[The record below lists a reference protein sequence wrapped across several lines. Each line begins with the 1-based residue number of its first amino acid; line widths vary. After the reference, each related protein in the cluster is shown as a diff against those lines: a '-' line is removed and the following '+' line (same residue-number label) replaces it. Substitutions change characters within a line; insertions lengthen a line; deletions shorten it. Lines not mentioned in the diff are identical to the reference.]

1 VLALAAA
8 LAAAAPAAIAN
19 DKLPGLVETITAKL
33 AARTGFAAQMVGG
46 DTIVALNGD
55 EAFPMAS
62 AYKIAI
68 AGKVLAMVDKG
79 EVRLEQMVDIPLES
93 YVPSPVIADN
103 LIHPGVALS
112 VANLLEI
119 MIVHSDNTATDSL
132 MALAGGPA
140 AVTAW
145 LREIGIEGMS
155 VDRSTAQ
162 LSEQI
167 QAIMEAA
174 GSPGDSSNP
183 AIPEFDA
190 DPRDHTT
197 PNDMLRL
204 LILLDV
210 GNVLKPQSRDFLLGV
225 MGRTVTG
232 PGRIKG
238 LLPVGTPVAHKTG
251 TVGGIANDVGFVTL
265 PDGRRFAV
273 AIFTKS
279 STTPPAD
286 RDRAVAETA
295 RVLYDFFALQ

>member
-174 GSPGDSSNP
+174 GSHGDSSNP
-183 AIPEFDA
+183 AVPEFDA
-190 DPRDHTT
+190 DPRDQTT

-204 LILLDV
+204 LILLDL

-251 TVGGIANDVGFVTL
+251 TVGGIANDVGYVTL

-273 AIFTKS
+273 AIFTKG
-279 STTPPAD
+279 STTPPVD